1 MGISEWLQV
10 DVFKQQPLPSAESL
24 SAVVITGSP
33 AMVSERQAWSEQT
46 AEWLV
51 SAVDKNIPVLGV
63 CYGHQLLAHALGGRV
78 GANPKGRQIGTV
90 KARLINN
97 SAQDPLIGHLP
108 QIFTAQTSHL
118 EVVLQPPPNTE
129 RLATSP
135 LDDNFALRFAEN
147 AWGLQFHPEF
157 SGAVMTEY
165 IQCRSDAIRNE
176 GLDPEKLLSEVAD
189 TREARSVLRKFV
201 RLQSA

>member
-46 AEWLV
+46 AEWLA

-78 GANPKGRQIGTV
+78 DANPKGRQIGTV

-108 QIFTAQTSHL
+108 EIFTAQTSHSQ
-118 EVVLQPPPNTE
+118 VVLQPPPNAE

-157 SGAVMTEY
+157 SAAVMTEY
-165 IQCRSDAIRNE
+165 IKCRSKAIRNE
-176 GLDPEKLLSEVAD
+176 GLDPEKLLSEVTD
-189 TREARSVLRKFV
+189 TPEACTVLQKFV
-201 RLQSA
+201 GLQSA